1 MYHPQNYNFWLWLW
15 LLILALV
22 FPAQSSWNCLLWI
35 LSYGVQQLA
44 TSTSQSNDDG
54 GEEGEKG
61 VDALQTSTMYQV
73 GYSEDLWAGCFS
85 HLASLRMGMK

>member
-1 MYHPQNYNFWLWLW
+1 M
-15 LLILALV
+15 
-22 FPAQSSWNCLLWI
+22 
-35 LSYGVQQLA
+35 QQLA

-73 GYSEDLWAGCFS
+73 GYSEDLWAGCFP